1 MELNIRKNVQVPKK
15 WMFGL
20 LSDLKINDEMNPN
33 FGTIHSFCEEL
44 HQAAQASNGDFS
56 IFSIRDVKEDYIEA
70 YTLNGECWI
79 KQPQPFP
86 SVIYNRIHSRKF
98 EQSDQYRSFLTLVQ
112 SKNIHLFNSRY
123 FSKWEVHQLL
133 SDELTEYLPE
143 TKMATLETL
152 QHMLHSYE
160 EIFMKPV
167 HGSQG
172 KGIIRIINKHKHF
185 FASFPDNK
193 TICYENEEQLIIGL
207 KPFFQK
213 QAYIVQQG
221 ISCITDQDRRIDFRV
236 LCHKVNR
243 DEWRVTSIVARAA
256 GEYSFLTNIAQ
267 GGEILKPILPLMAN
281 FQREWACTL
290 LEFLKELAER
300 TALIF
305 NKQFDGTLGELGIDI
320 GIDYAGKPWLIEINS
335 KPSKNFELKQSKIR
349 PSAKAIIEY
358 SRSQISYQKEDSSC
372 DPLDL

>member
-1 MELNIRKNVQVPKK
+1 MELNTWKDEQVPEK
-15 WMFGL
+15 WTFGL
-20 LSDLKINDEMNPN
+20 LTDLKINDDTNPN
-33 FGTIHSFCEEL
+33 FGNIHSFCEEL
-44 HQAAQASNGDFS
+44 HQAAQALNGEFS
-56 IFSIRDVKEDYIEA
+56 IFSIRDVKEELIEA
-70 YTLNGECWI
+70 YTFDGERWV
-79 KQPQPFP
+79 KQPQRFP

-98 EQSDQYRSFLTLVQ
+98 EQSEQYRSFLTLIQ

-133 SDELTEYLPE
+133 LDELTEYLPE

-160 EIFMKPV
+160 ELFLKPIY
-167 HGSQG
+167 GSQG
-172 KGIIRIINKHKHF
+172 KGIIRVFNNHKHF

-193 TICYENEEQLIIGL
+193 NICYENEEQLIIGL

-221 ISCITDQDRRIDFRV
+221 ISCLTDQDRRIDFRV

-243 DEWRVTSIVARAA
+243 DEWRITSIVARAA

-281 FQREWACTL
+281 FQREWAFTL
-290 LEFLKELAER
+290 LEFLKELALR
-300 TALIF
+300 TAIVF
-305 NKQFDGTLGELGIDI
+305 SKQFDGTLGELGIDI
-320 GIDYAGKPWLIEINS
+320 GIDVVGKPWLIEINS
-335 KPSKNFELKQSKIR
+335 KPSKNFEIKHTKIR

-358 SRSQISYQKEDSSC
+358 GKTQISYNKEDSSC
-372 DPLDL
+372 DPSDL